1 METTHTTISN
11 RITGNGRENI
21 PNLFFK
27 MMTFLMKLSD
37 LFAGQSERNFSRLP
51 IKEGQIV
58 VDYGCGPARYI
69 KNASETVGTNGRVFA
84 VDIHP
89 MAISNVNRKI
99 EKHALSNVEAIQ
111 ADGYSCTLPNGIADV
126 VYALDMFHMIEH
138 PTELIRELARI
149 VMYHGIIVIE
159 DGHQPRTKTI
169 EKIKNSGLLCIYSE
183 NKHHV
188 VCKLK
193 ETKCLPPVS

>member
-1 METTHTTISN
+1 MTTSHTSTGN
-11 RITGNGRENI
+11 RISGHGRENI

-69 KNASETVGTNGRVFA
+69 KDASETVGPNGRVFA

-89 MAISNVNRKI
+89 MAIRNVKRKI
-99 EKHALSNVEAIQ
+99 DKYGLSNVEAIQ
-111 ADGYSCTLPNGIADV
+111 ADGYTCAIPNRIADV
-126 VYALDMFHMIEH
+126 VYALDMFHMIEQ

-159 DGHQPRTKTI
+159 DGHQPRAKTL
-169 EKIKNSGLLCIYSE
+169 EKINNSGLLCICHE
-183 NKHHV
+183 NKYHV

-193 ETKCLPPVS
+193 ETKCLPPA